1 MRDLALVGF
10 LVALLALAVK
20 RPFLF
25 ALAYI
30 YVDTVSPQRLS
41 YYLLNSIS
49 VSMYVAALA
58 IGAWLVFDRKDVRPA
73 PRQGLILILLAY
85 VTLTTVY
92 ADLPVEAWTKWEWVW
107 KALVFAIFLP
117 FTLRTKLRVEAYV
130 LFMVLAAS
138 AIVIVGGVK
147 TVLSGGGGAA
157 ASSSRSGRDSSRQA
171 VSSSRP

>member
-10 LVALLALAVK
+10 LGALLLLALK

-41 YYLLNSIS
+41 YYLLNSFS
-49 VSMYVAALA
+49 VSMYVAVLA
-58 IGAWLVFDRKDVRPA
+58 IAGWLIADKKDGFRPA
-73 PRQGLILILLAY
+73 PRQGLIFLLLVY
-85 VTLTTVY
+85 VTWTTVY

-117 FTLRTKLRVEAYV
+117 FTLRTRLRIEAAL
-130 LFMVLAAS
+130 LFLTLSAAT
-138 AIVIVGGVK
+138 IIIVGGIK
-147 TVLSGGGGAA
+147 TVLSGGGYGVLEPD
-157 ASSSRSGRDSSRQA
+157 GRQQ
-171 VSSSRP
+171 